1 MQIPKELLEEKN
13 YTGSRLIEITDE
25 TVLSLKQQLK
35 DLQKEANPHLE
46 KSEEFLP
53 EMDRIYGLIQKLE
66 QDKKKL
72 QDEVK
77 PIREKYDEVM
87 KPVEE
92 IDQRATLIKNKL
104 TPIVNNLVKDQ
115 LGEFEKALQLKE
127 EGDKIYVEVIDEI
140 EEKIKAIRQSKNGGN
155 K

>member
-1 MQIPKELLEEKN
+1 MQIPQEYLEEKN
-13 YTGSRLIEITDE
+13 YTGSRLIEINDSA
-25 TVLSLKQQLK
+25 VLALKEELK
-35 DLQKEANPHLE
+35 KLQDEANPHLE
-46 KSEEFLP
+46 ASEEFLP

-66 QDKKKL
+66 QDKKEL
-72 QDEVK
+72 QEEVK

-92 IDQRATLIKNKL
+92 IDQRATLIKNKI
-104 TPIVNNLVKDQ
+104 TPMVNDLVKDQ

-127 EGDKIYVEVIDEI
+127 EDGKIYVEVVDEI
-140 EEKIKAIRQSKNGGN
+140 EEKIKAIRQKNGGN